1 MENGNFS
8 WDLDGPLVL
17 KEINMAVKRG
27 TLVGIVGRI
36 GSGKSS
42 LLSAILGE
50 TYRRTATK
58 IGLDGTIAYVPQQV
72 YFIINK

>member
-1 MENGNFS
+1 MNNGNFS

-17 KEINMAVKRG
+17 KEINISVKRG

-42 LLSAILGE
+42 LFSAILGE
-50 TYRRTATK
+50 TYRRIGIK
-58 IGLDGTIAYVPQQV
+58 IGVDGTIAYVPQQV
-72 YFIINK
+72 YSHLNI